1 MTEQHLPRLD
11 RRTALRGALTL
22 ASAGAGVTLAS
33 TASARSLQPKRVERF
48 VDRTK
53 VNPTKW
59 TVAMQDDFRTLAPEG
74 TFLNRY
80 AARWGA
86 YPTSFSTTSK
96 QGYYDPDRISVID
109 TPAGLRVMQC
119 RLVPGSSNPNG
130 RPSGCAPQPKI
141 NGDETNGT
149 RSEKGEMR
157 IRVAKTAAG
166 WHAANLGWPLDD
178 SDWPEHGEPDVFE
191 TDLTSDATVSGFLH
205 VQNGGSHG
213 EGQVEFSSSTP
224 ITRWFTVGWERRPGR
239 YFAWFVNGIEQA
251 RVRARDLADP
261 YEIPSHPLRWVL
273 QLEDNGD
280 GPTQEARVWYDWVT
294 IWVPAT

>member
-1 MTEQHLPRLD
+1 
-11 RRTALRGALTL
+11 
-22 ASAGAGVTLAS
+22 
-33 TASARSLQPKRVERF
+33 
-48 VDRTK
+48 
-53 VNPTKW
+53 
-59 TVAMQDDFRTLAPEG
+59 
-74 TFLNRY
+74 
-80 AARWGA
+80 
-86 YPTSFSTTSK
+86 
-96 QGYYDPDRISVID
+96 
-109 TPAGLRVMQC
+109 MQC